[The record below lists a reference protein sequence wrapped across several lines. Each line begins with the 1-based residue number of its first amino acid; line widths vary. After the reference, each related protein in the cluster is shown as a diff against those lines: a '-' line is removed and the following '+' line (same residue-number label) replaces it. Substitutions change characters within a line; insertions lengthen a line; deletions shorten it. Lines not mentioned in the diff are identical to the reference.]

1 VKQAGA
7 LIRVSTERQLEGTS
21 PEKQLEKIHEFAE
34 KQGFAISIENTWKI
48 AESGA
53 KKDRLGF
60 AEALNAVQG
69 GCISRLYVYSID
81 RLGRNLTDL
90 LFFLRQ
96 MEDLEIEVWSAEKGE
111 LLQENNFFVQI
122 MGAVSSLE
130 RQQIQKRT
138 QDGLHRAIKEGKY
151 SGGIVAY
158 GYYLNPKTK
167 QLEIH
172 EKEAEVVRNIFNWC
186 VNERLSCPRIA
197 QRLNGLQIPTHYT
210 KDGREIQYQGKRAP
224 EKTAGIWRPGR
235 VRNMLKN
242 TAYYGNWAWGKRSK
256 KKKQTIIP
264 GYSPAIISEETY
276 KQAQKVLKSNS
287 LIQSDK
293 PNHKYLLRGVIRCG
307 ICGNAYCGSTSMV
320 GHNHSQEKSYYRC
333 TGRTQWKHI
342 GAKKCPADSLI
353 ADDIEEI
360 VWSDVQAYIKNPDI
374 IIQQL
379 ENQMKPI
386 DKSLPAEIEKVKQQI
401 SEIDRKETNLIR
413 LVAESHEINL
423 EKVEDLLREYRE
435 QKQSLYEYLNQ
446 LVSENEFTENIENDR
461 QDFGNRLKGMI
472 ARIDQASWEEKRI
485 AICELVDQIIV
496 TTREFDG
503 QTIQEVEITYKFEGL
518 FTRSSVP
525 AFIMGC
531 TGTDSWPLSAGSW
544 RGRSASPGPG

>member
-1 VKQAGA
+1 MQQAGA

-53 KKDRLGF
+53 KKERLGF
-60 AEALNAVQG
+60 AEASKAVQG
-69 GCISRLYVYSID
+69 GSISRLYVYSID

-96 MEDLEIEVWSAEKGE
+96 MEDLDIEVWSAEKGE

-158 GYYLNPKTK
+158 GYSLNPKTK
-167 QLEIH
+167 QLEID

-186 VNERLSCPRIA
+186 VNERLSCPKIA
-197 QRLNGLQIPTHYT
+197 QRLNALQIPTHYT
-210 KDGREIQYQGKRAP
+210 KSGREVQYQGKRAP

-242 TAYYGNWAWGKRSK
+242 TAYYGNWSWGKRSK
-256 KKKQTIIP
+256 KKKQTIIH
-264 GYSPAIISEETY
+264 GYSPAIVSEEIY
-276 KQAQKVLKSNS
+276 NLAQKALQSNS

-293 PNHKYLLRGVIRCG
+293 PKHNYLLRGLIRCG

-333 TGRTQWKHI
+333 TGRSQWKNI

-374 IIQQL
+374 IIQQID
-379 ENQMKPI
+379 NQLKPAI
-386 DKSLPAEIEKVKQQI
+386 QSLPYQIDEVKQQI
-401 SEIDRKETNLIR
+401 AEIDRKETNLIR

-423 EKVEDLLREYRE
+423 EKVDEMIREYQE
-435 QKQSLYEYLNQ
+435 QKKSLYEYRNQ
-446 LVSENEFTENIENDR
+446 LVSENELSENIETDK
-461 QDFGNRLKGMI
+461 QDLKDRLKRLI
-472 ARIDQASWEEKRI
+472 ERIEQASWEEKRI
-485 AICELVDQIIV
+485 AICELVDQIVV
-496 TTREFDG
+496 TTRESDK

-531 TGTDSWPLSAGSW
+531 TGRGSS
-544 RGRSASPGPG
+544 RLQVENSPGRSAIPGRG